1 MRILVTGA
9 TGFIGRQIVK
19 ALTSEGHDL
28 VLTSR
33 ARQEPDD
40 RADAPDWRTIDFAR
54 AHSPDDWRNIV
65 EDIDVVINAV
75 GIFTPS
81 RSQTFEAL
89 HDKAPRALF
98 AASQKAG
105 VRRIIQIS
113 ALGTDG
119 QTTSLYHFSKKRAD
133 DYLAGLDVE
142 AVILRPSLIIG
153 GEGVS
158 WCFFKALAL
167 LPIVPVIGDGAQ
179 SLQPVTIN
187 DVTRAVVAA
196 IQSETAAGCRINLV
210 GSETMTHETYL
221 RSLAGWMGR
230 SEFRALHIPY
240 VLAGHLAAIGWLF
253 DKFPLNRS
261 AVSMLKE
268 ARVFDGQDCQAKLG
282 FSPTGVSTF
291 LRCNPPGH
299 DEITGARQYFLRG
312 LLRLALG
319 FIWIMAG
326 IVSIFFHPQEQS
338 LFLLAKLGL
347 TGSMGIVAL
356 YGAALLDVLLGIGLL
371 ARFHVRKLALFQMGL
386 ITLYTLAL
394 TWAVPSLWSDPF
406 GALTKNI
413 PIIVATMILISW
425 EKE

>member
-9 TGFIGRQIVK
+9 TGFVGRQIVK
-19 ALTSEGHDL
+19 ALNIEGHDL

-33 ARQEPDD
+33 RGHKPDD
-40 RADAPDWRTIDFAR
+40 RADAPVWRTIDFAK
-54 AHSPDDWRNIV
+54 AHSPDDWREIV

-81 RSQTFEAL
+81 GSQTFAAL
-89 HDKAPRALF
+89 HDKAPCALF
-98 AASQKAG
+98 SASQKAG

-113 ALGTDG
+113 ALGTDE
-119 QTTSLYHFSKKRAD
+119 QATSPYHLSKKCAD

-142 AVILRPSLIIG
+142 AIILRPSLIIG

-158 WCFFKALAL
+158 WHFFKALAL
-167 LPIVPVIGDGAQ
+167 LPFVPVIGDGAQ
-179 SLQPVTIN
+179 PLQPVTIN
-187 DVTRAVVAA
+187 DVTRAVVVA
-196 IQSETAAGCRINLV
+196 IQRKTAVGCRINLV
-210 GSETMTHETYL
+210 GSETMPQETYL
-221 RSLAGWMGR
+221 RALACWMGR
-230 SEFRALHIPY
+230 SKIVALHIPY
-240 VLAGHLAAIGWLF
+240 ALAGHLAAIGWLF

-268 ARVFDGQDCQAKLG
+268 ARVYDGKDCQTKLG
-282 FSPTGVSTF
+282 FSPTGVSAF
-291 LRCNPPGH
+291 LQRNLPGD
-299 DEITGARQYFLRG
+299 DEIAGARQYFLRG

-319 FIWIMAG
+319 FMWIMAG

-338 LFLLAKLGL
+338 LSLLASLGL
-347 TGSMGIVAL
+347 TGVTGIVAL

-371 ARFHVRKLALFQMGL
+371 ARFHVRKLALFQVGL

-394 TWAVPSLWSDPF
+394 TWAMPSLWSDPF
-406 GALTKNI
+406 GALAKNI
-413 PIIVATMILISW
+413 PIIVATIIMMNW